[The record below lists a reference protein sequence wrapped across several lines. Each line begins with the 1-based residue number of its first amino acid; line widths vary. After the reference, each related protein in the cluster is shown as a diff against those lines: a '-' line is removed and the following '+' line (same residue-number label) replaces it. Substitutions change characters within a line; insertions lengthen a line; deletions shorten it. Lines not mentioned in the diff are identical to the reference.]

1 MNAFAVVWQNPWVRV
16 AVGVGI
22 VYLVLQV
29 LPLVATPL
37 TVFLLAYLLAYLFN
51 PMLDFLEKRRVR
63 RNIGLLI
70 VLCILLGV
78 VGLLVLL
85 LVTVFNQLTEFLG
98 RLPELIQSA
107 NQLVQST
114 LRRVRGLSDA
124 PMLQDYAGQ
133 LGQLWKDNVA
143 NFSKTAVGSL
153 QGMLTQSGSYIVS
166 FTSVLVQALFT
177 VILAF
182 YLMADYQRI
191 NRSMLRLF
199 PERSQPRMLELS
211 AQFSQAVGGYLRGQ
225 FTIALLEGALIALG
239 LWMIGIPSALT
250 LGFVAGVFG
259 MVPYL
264 GVVVSVA
271 PALLLA
277 FSQGWTAVG
286 LVVLVF
292 VVVNQLE
299 GNVLSPW
306 VLGKTTNL
314 HPATVLVS
322 LLIGVELF
330 GVLGTLLA
338 VPAAALFKLLIHNYY
353 LSSRLYRSAEA
364 HILQESTLI
373 LPPSSPLD
381 KR

>member
-1 MNAFAVVWQNPWVRV
+1 MNAFAVVWHNPWVRV
-16 AVGVGI
+16 AVWVGA
-22 VYLVLQV
+22 LWFLFQA
-29 LPLVATPL
+29 LPVVSTPL
-37 TVFLLAYLLAYLFN
+37 TLFLVAYLLAYLFN
-51 PMLDFLEKRRVR
+51 PMLEFLEKRRVR

-70 VLCILLGV
+70 VLGILLGV
-78 VGLLVLL
+78 VGLVVLL
-85 LVTVFNQLTEFLG
+85 LVAVFNQLTEFLG

-114 LRRVRGLSDA
+114 LRRIRGLSDA
-124 PMLQDYAGQ
+124 PMLQDYTGQ
-133 LGQLWKDNVA
+133 LGNLWRDNVT
-143 NFSKTAVGSL
+143 NFSQTALQSL
-153 QGMLTQSGSYIVS
+153 QGALKQSGSYIVS
-166 FTSVLVQALFT
+166 FTSVLVQVLFT

-191 NRSMLRLF
+191 NRTLLRLF

-225 FTIALLEGALIALG
+225 FTVALLEGALIALG
-239 LWMIGIPSALT
+239 LWLIGIPSALT

-264 GVVVSVA
+264 GVILSIA

-277 FSQGWTAVG
+277 FSLGWTKVG

-314 HPATVLVS
+314 HPVTVLVS
-322 LLIGVELF
+322 LLIGVELL
-330 GVLGTLLA
+330 GVLGALLA
-338 VPAAALFKLLIHNYY
+338 VPAAALFKLLLHNYY
-353 LSSRLYRSAEA
+353 LSSRMYRSAEA

-373 LPPSSPLD
+373 LPASSPLD